1 MGEVSRILYIYQYTA
16 TWRKQ
21 SSLTHP
27 CLAHRW
33 WTNKLNVLAH
43 SMSHSTQTSER
54 KPIQL
59 NTNPVRTNSYDFM
72 LEKKQKPKTLIF
84 SIKCSFTLARKK
96 KKEKLV
102 CVTTKVLSLMFYMQK
117 HLWKKLQVNTLK
129 VQEFKVVLLFF
140 FKKVYDVL
148 PSVSYN
154 WL

>member
-1 MGEVSRILYIYQYTA
+1 MTLCS
-16 TWRKQ
+16 KK
-21 SSLTHP
+21 
-27 CLAHRW
+27 
-33 WTNKLNVLAH
+33 NKNQKHLFFPLSAVL
-43 SMSHSTQTSER
+43 
-54 KPIQL
+54 L
-59 NTNPVRTNSYDFM
+59 W
-72 LEKKQKPKTLIF
+72 LG
-84 SIKCSFTLARKK
+84 K

-140 FKKVYDVL
+140 LKKVYDVL